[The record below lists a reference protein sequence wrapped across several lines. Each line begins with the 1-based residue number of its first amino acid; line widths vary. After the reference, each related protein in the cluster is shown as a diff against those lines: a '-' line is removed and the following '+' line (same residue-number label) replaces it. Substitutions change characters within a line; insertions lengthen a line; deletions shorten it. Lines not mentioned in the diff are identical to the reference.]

1 MGRLNASFASGG
13 EKPFNAGVPETLDH
27 MYSGTRH
34 DSDVKGK
41 HGAMVFQVLKAGPG
55 SSCSWYPT
63 LFARKREKDGAPI

>member
-1 MGRLNASFASGG
+1 MGRLDASFASGG

-41 HGAMVFQVLKAGPG
+41 HGAMVFQVPKAGPG
-55 SSCSWYPT
+55 SHVCGIP
-63 LFARKREKDGAPI
+63 P